1 METELGRKADEN
13 NNAHN
18 GHSMFKA
25 VKELNKKQQE
35 NLKVED
41 TNGKLAIN
49 PNDTLNIIASFFK
62 EKFQSETA
70 TEIEEFTGSSR
81 KLHQPITKEE
91 VKKSFYN
98 LNNNRAPAEDA
109 IHAEL
114 LKYGTQ
120 ELNEQIAKILNQT
133 FERHE
138 KKPVSI
144 SLY

>member
-1 METELGRKADEN
+1 MVFRSVVGLKFLSGPF
-13 NNAHN
+13 
-18 GHSMFKA
+18 G
-25 VKELNKKQQE
+25 
-35 NLKVED
+35 LKVED

-49 PNDTLNIIASFFK
+49 PNDTLNIIARFFK

-70 TEIEEFTGSSR
+70 TEIEAFTGSPR

-91 VKKSFYN
+91 VKKTFDN
-98 LNNNRAPAEDA
+98 LNNNGAPGEDGV
-109 IHAEL
+109 HAEL

-138 KKPVSI
+138 NLDI
-144 SLY
+144 DAGEIIFLYGYF